1 MNTEGYLI
9 LSNVITGA
17 LLVMTCSFACYRRRG
32 SACPYCGAHVQ
43 TYDMK
48 RHIDSCNVR
57 LGAVQ
62 PTVQAVPLPL
72 PLPLPLP
79 QEQVY
84 AVAVPLP
91 PATYYGNA
99 KVADI

>member
-43 TYDMK
+43 VYDM
-48 RHIDSCNVR
+48 RHHIDSCNVR
-57 LGAVQ
+57 LGAIGSLPAVQ
-62 PTVQAVPLPL
+62 PAVQAVPLHS
-72 PLPLPLP
+72 
-79 QEQVY
+79 EQVY

-99 KVADI
+99 KVADV